1 MTTNLVRE
9 SATILQFPVRNL
21 QKLRDI
27 QERERRARP
36 IIMESGC
43 GGWYHQEAIREAEE
57 AHKQ

>member
-1 MTTNLVRE
+1 MTTNMVRE

-21 QKLRDI
+21 QKLRDM
-27 QERERRARP
+27 QEREHRARP

-57 AHKQ
+57 ARKQ